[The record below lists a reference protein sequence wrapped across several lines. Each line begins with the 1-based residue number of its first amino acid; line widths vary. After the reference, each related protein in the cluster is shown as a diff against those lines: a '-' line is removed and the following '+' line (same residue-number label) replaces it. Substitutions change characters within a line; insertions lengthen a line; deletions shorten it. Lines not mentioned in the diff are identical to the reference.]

1 MSRIEKIAI
10 SSIVPDLNQPRK
22 FFDEAKIRELAQT
35 IRDHG
40 LLTPILVR
48 PIGNEKYQLV
58 HGERR
63 FKACRLLGFKAIKA
77 EIRELDDIETLQIQ
91 LVENLQ
97 REDLNPV
104 EEADTFQRLII
115 EFGYTHKTLAKRIG
129 KSREYITNKLSLLRL
144 PDNITQAINTNEI
157 TESHARILKPLSP
170 DKQKE
175 VLREIAR
182 NRLNVRET
190 KELIDRCKK
199 DVSRETSNEHKD
211 KTLLVPI
218 PSKIYMILKDFSR
231 KMKSKPEDL
240 IVKAILAFI
249 EIEEVKK

>member
-22 FFDEAKIRELAQT
+22 DFDEVKIRELAQT

-48 PIGNEKYQLV
+48 PVGNEKYQLV
-58 HGERR
+58 NGERR
-63 FKACRLLGFKAIKA
+63 FKACRLVGFKTIKA
-77 EIRELDDIETLQIQ
+77 EIRELSDIEALQIQ

-104 EEADTFQRLII
+104 EEAETFQRLIK

-144 PDNITQAINTNEI
+144 PDNIVQAISTNEI
-157 TESHARILKPLSP
+157 TESHARILRSLSP
-170 DKQKE
+170 GKQKE
-175 VLREIAR
+175 VLREVAN

-190 KELIDRCKK
+190 KELVDKHNRN
-199 DVSRETSNEHKD
+199 VSRETSANPEEKKLLIPISSRVYNILSKVAHSLKI
-211 KTLLVPI
+211 KPEELLV
-218 PSKIYMILKDFSR
+218 R
-231 KMKSKPEDL
+231 
-240 IVKAILAFI
+240 AILAFI
-249 EIEEVKK
+249 DKEEVKT